1 MTGVTIKTTLQN
13 IPAHDNPSM
22 ADDNTR
28 PGSSAHRDPATAEPR
43 FSWRM
48 HDELLVPSMTA
59 LLLFTIGIGL
69 AIHTHAS
76 MYKSMASTIILLIIS
91 LGALISSRLA
101 KNYWLVYFSVVLVAT
116 ALYPIFVL
124 IFGSPRFF

>member
-1 MTGVTIKTTLQN
+1 MKTTPQN
-13 IPAHDNPSM
+13 IPAHESHPVASE
-22 ADDNTR
+22 NTR
-28 PGSSAHRDPATAEPR
+28 PDAGTRPDLVAREPR

-48 HDELLVPSMTA
+48 HDELPVPSMTA
-59 LLLFTIGIGL
+59 LLLLTIGIGL

-76 MYKSMASTIILLIIS
+76 MYSSTASTILLLIIS

-101 KNYWLVYFSVVLVAT
+101 KNYWLVYFSVVLAAT

>member
-1 MTGVTIKTTLQN
+1 MKTTPQN
-13 IPAHDNPSM
+13 NSARENHPVVSETTHPD
-22 ADDNTR
+22 
-28 PGSSAHRDPATAEPR
+28 SSAHYEPATPEPR

-48 HDELLVPSMTA
+48 HDELPIPSMTA
-59 LLLFTIGIGL
+59 LLLLTIGIGF
-69 AIHTHAS
+69 AIHTHTS
-76 MYKSMASTIILLIIS
+76 MYSNTASTILLLIIS

-124 IFGSPRFF
+124 IFGSPSFL

>member
-1 MTGVTIKTTLQN
+1 MKTTPQN
-13 IPAHDNPSM
+13 IPAHESHPVATEN
-22 ADDNTR
+22 
-28 PGSSAHRDPATAEPR
+28 AHPDAVTHSEPAARESR

-48 HDELLVPSMTA
+48 HDELPIPSMTA
-59 LLLFTIGIGL
+59 LLLLTIGIGL

-101 KNYWLVYFSVVLVAT
+101 KNYWLVYFSVVLAAT

>member
-1 MTGVTIKTTLQN
+1 
-13 IPAHDNPSM
+13 
-22 ADDNTR
+22 
-28 PGSSAHRDPATAEPR
+28 
-43 FSWRM
+43 
-48 HDELLVPSMTA
+48 
-59 LLLFTIGIGL
+59 
-69 AIHTHAS
+69 

-101 KNYWLVYFSVVLVAT
+101 KNYWLVYFSVVLAAT